1 MKIRTA
7 NYDDLEEIKALCARN
22 GLNIKKINQKIWK
35 ELPAIKEFKN
45 IPIGWVLESNEKKIV
60 GVILNLFMNYTLNGK
75 IYKAAIVSS
84 WAVDDKY
91 RKDSLNLFNCWLNQK
106 NIDILIDNRRAQRTA
121 KILKAYKFKNI
132 STKDYQNIMYWV
144 LDYPH
149 FIRAVIKKKI
159 KIFIGPFIFIA
170 AAVLKLYDLIIGRNK
185 NFVHKKI
192 ANEVK
197 SFDEKFYVFWNNLPK
212 NNKFISERSSAS
224 LKWHFDRAINNK
236 KISVLTLS
244 DENILRGYTVIMRAD
259 NDDIGLKRMQIVDL
273 QTLPN
278 NDNTTTDLITNAI
291 MYARKQGVHI
301 LEIVGFG
308 DDVRNQAAKMNPYI
322 RKLSYS
328 PFFYKLISK
337 DLKHAFSDKIEWDAS
352 LYDGDGSL
360 DAID

>member
-1 MKIRTA
+1 
-7 NYDDLEEIKALCARN
+7 
-22 GLNIKKINQKIWK
+22 
-35 ELPAIKEFKN
+35 
-45 IPIGWVLESNEKKIV
+45 
-60 GVILNLFMNYTLNGK
+60 
-75 IYKAAIVSS
+75 
-84 WAVDDKY
+84 
-91 RKDSLNLFNCWLNQK
+91 
-106 NIDILIDNRRAQRTA
+106 
-121 KILKAYKFKNI
+121 
-132 STKDYQNIMYWV
+132 
-144 LDYPH
+144 
-149 FIRAVIKKKI
+149 
-159 KIFIGPFIFIA
+159 
-170 AAVLKLYDLIIGRNK
+170 
-185 NFVHKKI
+185 
-192 ANEVK
+192 
-197 SFDEKFYVFWNNLPK
+197 
-212 NNKFISERSSAS
+212 
-224 LKWHFDRAINNK
+224 
-236 KISVLTLS
+236 
-244 DENILRGYTVIMRAD
+244 MRAD